1 MNRQL
6 LNAIANKDGNALAS
20 MSGPERVSKRVVSDE
35 VVGLVNRLFD
45 RLKAIFPASVSTV
58 FRDAEIEKR
67 TKQEWLRA
75 FARHG
80 ITNANLIAGGVTKA
94 ADSGSAFWPSPG
106 EFIQWCK
113 DARLEAM
120 GLPSVDE
127 VMNEFN
133 RYAKE
138 RYRVERPEDFKWKS
152 DIFYWLIL
160 DLRTAM
166 MDRSL
171 GDDQLI
177 KLAKKLLAG
186 WAEKLEAG
194 GSVPSPVVRI
204 ADLRRPETVVEQLGL
219 KSERGSELARQM
231 LDRVRKR

>member
-6 LNAIANKDGNALAS
+6 LNAIANRDGSALAS
-20 MSGPERVSKRVVSDE
+20 MSGPEKISKRVVSDE

-113 DARLEAM
+113 DAKLEAM

-127 VMNEFN
+127 VMAEFS
-133 RYAKE
+133 RYASE
-138 RYRVERPEDFKWKS
+138 RYRVERPEDFDWKD
-152 DIFYWLIL
+152 DIFYWLVL

-166 MDRSL
+166 MKRSL

-177 KLAKKLLAG
+177 RHAKKLIAG
-186 WAEKLEAG
+186 WAEKLERG
-194 GSVPSPVVRI
+194 GSVPPPVIRI
-204 ADLRRPETVVEQLGL
+204 ADMTRPETVIDQLGL
-219 KSERGSELARQM
+219 KSEKGSELARQM
-231 LDRVRKR
+231 LERVRKK

>member
-1 MNRQL
+1 MNKQV
-6 LNAIANKDGNALAS
+6 LNAIASRDSNALAS
-20 MSGPERVSKRVVSDE
+20 MAGPERVSKRVVSDE

-113 DARLEAM
+113 DAKLESM

-127 VMNEFN
+127 VMSEFY
-133 RYAKE
+133 RYANE
-138 RYRVERPEDFKWKS
+138 RYRVERPEDFNWKA
-152 DIFYWLIL
+152 DIFYWIVL

-166 MDRSL
+166 MSRSL

-177 KLAKKLLAG
+177 KQAKKLISA

-194 GSVPSPVVRI
+194 SIIPSPVIRI
-204 ADLRRPETVVEQLGL
+204 ADMTRPETVIDQLGL
-219 KSERGSELARQM
+219 KSEKGSELARQM
-231 LDRVRKR
+231 LERVRKK